1 TSVTVTNTTTDGD
14 GNTVIHFS
22 DGKTVTVP
30 KGAKGDKGQ
39 DGTSI
44 TITRT
49 ETDQA
54 GNTVVH
60 FSDGHSITVPKGQ
73 DGHSV

>member
-1 TSVTVTNTTTDGD
+1 
-14 GNTVIHFS
+14 FS

-39 DGTSI
+39 DGTSV

-73 DGHSV
+73 DGQNGTSITVTNTELDKDGNTVI

>member
-1 TSVTVTNTTTDGD
+1 GDKGQDGTSVTVTDTTTDGA

-39 DGTSI
+39 DGTSV
-44 TITRT
+44 TV
-49 ETDQA
+49 TDTTTDGA
-54 GNTVVH
+54 GNTVIH
-60 FSDGHSITVPKGQ
+60 FSDG
-73 DGHSV
+73 

>member
-1 TSVTVTNTTTDGD
+1 SVTVTNTTTDGD

-39 DGTSI
+39 DGTSV
-44 TITRT
+44 TLTNT
-49 ETDQA
+49 TTDGD
-54 GNTVVH
+54 GNTVIH
-60 FSDGHSITVPKGQ
+60 FSDGKTVTVPKGA
-73 DGHSV
+73 